1 MVKAEVATNLA
12 LGLVNRTEKE
22 LLRSVYDVFHGA
34 EMGGPLHTAWKS
46 NNSIVDLLKRAPSAT
61 GATGGGATGGGAT
74 GATGASPTGASP
86 TGASPTGAS
95 ATGAS
100 ATDEASPT
108 GATGATG
115 ATSGDD
121 LDVSSLSLHPENHL
135 MTLQEELKK
144 INIDAVKREKNR
156 TTSTRRIQIQT
167 MEKLQTILNQT
178 ATDVVVAQEML
189 QQLSGKLSIAVSN
202 ATDLKRTMESLQS
215 SVARYELVKGK
226 RFRVPSTSVHQK
238 NMKLIQPSITEW
250 KEAKEREMRM
260 RREHDSAA

>member
-1 MVKAEVATNLA
+1 M
-12 LGLVNRTEKE
+12 
-22 LLRSVYDVFHGA
+22 YDVFHGA